1 VFVFVWV
8 GGWVGTR
15 GRSQDN
21 AKRRSLDS
29 TAIVFGTPKGGKL
42 NQERLQS
49 LYGDCI
55 KLANEVRLP
64 SPPDSLLPSFTC
76 AALDAR
82 GPRALCWARGGV
94 ECGVGLEV

>member
-1 VFVFVWV
+1 MCVC
-8 GGWVGTR
+8 VGTR
-15 GRSQDN
+15 VRSQDN

-55 KLANEVRLP
+55 KLATEVRLP
-64 SPPDSLLPSFTC
+64 TRFSLPL
-76 AALDAR
+76 LV
-82 GPRALCWARGGV
+82 LH
-94 ECGVGLEV
+94 